1 MSTRVRLGERGA
13 AIAPELFG
21 HFLERASW
29 GESGPER
36 AWQAAAPHL
45 RPDCLQALREL
56 APTLVR
62 FPGGSDVDYT
72 DWRDLISGAPQ
83 RDDPARPLTCGHT
96 GQTVAN
102 RFGLHEFL
110 ALRDELGFEVLWC
123 VKVLTA
129 FLEREPLAA
138 VAHQAAALVAYLN
151 APLDAPLASELAVY
165 PRLRAANGHPE
176 PFDVRRFQLGN
187 ETWFQLEGSGK
198 AGTLPQAYPEAAA
211 AAFCTCLR
219 TIGEAML
226 AVDPTITLI
235 ADAPPRRAAP
245 ASCQVMADPWVRAHV
260 VQLACHTYAPGP
272 LKPPVHRAQGER
284 AVTAE
289 ELWYAWVAQ
298 PGGFDVTGQAQADGE
313 RYRWLQGEGWEL
325 AVTEWNWN
333 GFPAEE
339 GATTCGL
346 AKDVAAMLGATG
358 FLHGMLRHADVVRLA
373 TQSML
378 LGHCWDLALIHYDF
392 AAQREPAHYAPHGAA
407 ARLYRH
413 HHGEQLVAT
422 VVDGPCYEQP
432 WATEWAPAQPRV
444 AYLDVVATADAQLLY
459 LHVINRDHA
468 HERALQLEPGAW
480 RVTGPGRWRCLDGAW
495 CAGTGGPD
503 HRCTQRP
510 LAPAALQQ
518 LMIPPRSVNVIALPV
533 AGDGD

>member
-56 APTLVR
+56 SPALVR

-72 DWRDLISGAPQ
+72 DWRDLISGAPG
-83 RDDPARPLTCGHT
+83 RADPARPLTRGHT

-102 RFGLHEFL
+102 RFGLHEFC
-110 ALRDELGFEVLWC
+110 ALRDALGFEVLWC

-129 FLEREPLAA
+129 FLEREPLGA

-151 APLDAPLASELAVY
+151 APLDADLPAELAVY
-165 PRLRAANGHPE
+165 PRLRAANGHE
-176 PFDVRRFQLGN
+176 APFGVRRFQLGN

-198 AGTLPQAYPEAAA
+198 AGTLPQAYPDAAA

-226 AVDPTITLI
+226 AVDPTIGLI
-235 ADAPPRRAAP
+235 VDAPPRRAAP
-245 ASCQVMADPWVRAHV
+245 ASCQVMADPWVREHV
-260 VQLACHTYAPGP
+260 SLLACHAYAPGP
-272 LKPPVHRAQGER
+272 LEPPTHRDQSER

-298 PGGFDVTGQAQADGE
+298 PGGFDASGQAQADGE
-313 RYRWLQGEGWEL
+313 RYRWLAEAGWDL

-333 GFPAEE
+333 GFPAAQ

-358 FLHGMLRHADVVRLA
+358 FLHGMLRHADVLRLA

-378 LGHCWDLALIHYDF
+378 LGHSWDLALIHYDF
-392 AAQREPAHYAPHGAA
+392 AAAQEAAHYAAHGAA
-407 ARLYRH
+407 AKLYRH
-413 HHGEQLVAT
+413 HHGERLVAT
-422 VVDGPCYEQP
+422 TVDGPCYEQP
-432 WATEWAPAQPRV
+432 WATQWAPAQPTV

-468 HERALQLEPGAW
+468 REQALSLDPGAW
-480 RVTGPGRWRCLDGAW
+480 RLSGAGRWWSLGGAW
-495 CAGTGGPD
+495 RAADAQSD
-503 HRCTQRP
+503 HHIDLRP
-510 LAPAALQQ
+510 LASGSLER
-518 LMIPPRSVNVIALPV
+518 LMIPPRSVNVIAIPV
-533 AGDGD
+533 TGG